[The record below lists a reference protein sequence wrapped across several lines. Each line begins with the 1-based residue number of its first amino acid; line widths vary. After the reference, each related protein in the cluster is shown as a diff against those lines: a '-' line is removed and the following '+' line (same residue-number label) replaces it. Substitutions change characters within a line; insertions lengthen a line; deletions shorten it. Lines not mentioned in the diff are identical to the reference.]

1 MLLLGWAAKAQLTLQ
16 TGRVPGT
23 NQMVLRL
30 QGSKPDWTYRIES
43 SAAVSPPV
51 FYPVLTGAPGQD
63 SFTVNVNRRKP
74 MMFRASGTNE
84 YEHPPPAGAYA
95 APARTPALGYN
106 SWIGNG
112 ASISESLILAIGDA
126 MATNGMRAA
135 GYQYVVL
142 DQGWTANDRN
152 ADGTPIISTNFPHG
166 MAYLADYMHAR
177 GLKLGLYTGSATNYH
192 GFIGSGGHLAQ
203 DGLTYAKWG
212 VDYVKFDGDS
222 RTDFELFGNAFR
234 ATGRALFFAP
244 SYGDFEPWIPAETS
258 SWRGNGGVNRL
269 TDLLPGGVT
278 IAGIHYSGWEILLQH
293 IDYIAQYADTVGPG
307 HWNDPDAA
315 DPSYWPGGFAKPEMA
330 MFSVLACNLMWS
342 GIPPVQGL
350 PLTALYYL
358 TNSEV
363 IAVHQDAAGIQ
374 GTLVAANASGL
385 GQVWCKPLGT
395 PTGNVKA
402 VCCLNRSTNSSQT
415 ITVPWSA
422 IGLSNRPAL
431 VRDLFQHA
439 NVGNFTDSYSVT
451 LGPQDCQLVT
461 ITAGAPPFLSR
472 GTNFLSDLGYLA
484 GWTNGSA
491 ILFQH
496 AGDWWPARDRAVGQ
510 QPMSINARH
519 YEKGIGMMANGWL
532 QFALGGLAS
541 TFHAEIGIDDL
552 VQDRSRTVFWV
563 WVDGILQYDSGMLGR
578 GSPTQVID
586 LPLWGGQVLTLE
598 VMSAAFQGPTSNT
611 DCDWGNAYLVVP

>member
-1 MLLLGWAAKAQLTLQ
+1 MATGTAGWAARSPELMATDTALVLKQFGQIAPENDLKWQLIHPRAGADGYDFAPADAYVEFGVKNHLSIAGHTLVWHSQ
-16 TGRVPGT
+16 TPNWVFQGT
-23 NQMVLRL
+23 N
-30 QGSKPDWTYRIES
+30 
-43 SAAVSPPV
+43 
-51 FYPVLTGAPGQD
+51 
-63 SFTVNVNRRKP
+63 
-74 MMFRASGTNE
+74 
-84 YEHPPPAGAYA
+84 PPP
-95 APARTPALGYN
+95 
-106 SWIGNG
+106 
-112 ASISESLILAIGDA
+112 
-126 MATNGMRAA
+126 
-135 GYQYVVL
+135 
-142 DQGWTANDRN
+142 
-152 ADGTPIISTNFPHG
+152 
-166 MAYLADYMHAR
+166 
-177 GLKLGLYTGSATNYH
+177 
-192 GFIGSGGHLAQ
+192 
-203 DGLTYAKWG
+203 
-212 VDYVKFDGDS
+212 
-222 RTDFELFGNAFR
+222 TD
-234 ATGRALFFAP
+234 
-244 SYGDFEPWIPAETS
+244 
-258 SWRGNGGVNRL
+258 
-269 TDLLPGGVT
+269 VT